1 MFRTFIGM
9 KFSIFEGVRKFFM
22 QFVEK
27 DKLFSLE
34 AYLAFEEASET
45 RHELYQ
51 GNLIE
56 MSGTTTIHNEIVGN
70 IYMILRN
77 FLKGADWKVYSEN
90 IKIGIGEND
99 GDRYRSC
106 WCCYFLRGRGRQGSE
121 RS

>member
-1 MFRTFIGM
+1 
-9 KFSIFEGVRKFFM
+9 M

-77 FLKGADWKVYSEN
+77 FLKGAIGKYIQKTLKLELV
-90 IKIGIGEND
+90 KILFFIPM
-99 GDRYRSC
+99 
-106 WCCYFLRGRGRQGSE
+106 
-121 RS
+121 